1 MNLNLAVIKKTMCRD
16 NVLVDQRHWQNSMR
30 VSFLNL
36 KNQKKSFYIFFA
48 LHVLHFLHYFLRF
61 YIKLIH
67 LKVIAKKKNS
77 LATCR
82 NLANQLYIG
91 SQSLFDKRQGL
102 LQVLDFVFYWY
113 KYLFWVLFIKTRH
126 SC

>member
-1 MNLNLAVIKKTMCRD
+1 M
-16 NVLVDQRHWQNSMR
+16 Q

-67 LKVIAKKKNS
+67 LKVIAKKKIHWQ
-77 LATCR
+77 LVETY
-82 NLANQLYIG
+82 ANQLYIG
-91 SQSLFDKRQGL
+91 SQYLFDKRQGL
-102 LQVLDFVFYWY
+102 LQVLDFVFY
-113 KYLFWVLFIKTRH
+113 
-126 SC
+126 